1 MLSVPLAARARG
13 CAAATATVPLLS
25 GKAMVLFCVGP
36 VTRLQ
41 DTQGQLVRKR
51 QPGGLAGRTCDAGL
65 GWSEQFG
72 VCLEQACLLM
82 SDCLTRWWFVQC
94 WLRLQVEKE
103 SSFG

>member
-25 GKAMVLFCVGP
+25 GSAMVLFCVGP

-41 DTQGQLVRKR
+41 IHEDGLLESASQVGLLNAHAMQALGGQSRS
-51 QPGGLAGRTCDAGL
+51 TC
-65 GWSEQFG
+65 SQ
-72 VCLEQACLLM
+72 QASLSM
-82 SDCLTRWWFVQC
+82 SHRLTCWWIVQC
-94 WLRLQVEKE
+94 WRRLQVEKE

>member
-41 DTQGQLVRKR
+41 DTQGQLV
-51 QPGGLAGRTCDAGL
+51 
-65 GWSEQFG
+65 
-72 VCLEQACLLM
+72 
-82 SDCLTRWWFVQC
+82 
-94 WLRLQVEKE
+94 
-103 SSFG
+103 